1 MKHKQR
7 LHKLPETSAFKNCGT
22 SVNRRS
28 SRQIDFCLSHRGRF
42 VMSVNIV
49 SFSKESI
56 QYRIVMRRVSTPTRR
71 FTVFVLLNLQEEHVT
86 VPPTL
91 FDWQVTYRWVWS
103 RNTSRTLSL
112 YNDAEPGRRR
122 AGEFGSA
129 WHFLQCVRDQRP
141 ACSQTPCF
149 VVFFFVESSVSCQAA
164 ANRCCSEGGKQAAFN
179 PYLTGGV
186 WDSGPGLMLQE
197 DHQRRTVYSRIQ
209 RAGEPASFTLSVTTF

>member
-1 MKHKQR
+1 M
-7 LHKLPETSAFKNCGT
+7 
-22 SVNRRS
+22 
-28 SRQIDFCLSHRGRF
+28 
-42 VMSVNIV
+42 
-49 SFSKESI
+49 
-56 QYRIVMRRVSTPTRR
+56 
-71 FTVFVLLNLQEEHVT
+71 
-86 VPPTL
+86 
-91 FDWQVTYRWVWS
+91 YRWVWS

-149 VVFFFVESSVSCQAA
+149 VVCFFVESSVSCQAA

-209 RAGEPASFTLSVTTF
+209 RAGEPASFTLSVTTFWPAFSPVSVTVYQHITVNVIHSLLLFLFYILFHQFGHFNPNVLQIRHQHSVSAYLNPYMLTCVDLLHDLLFLQISFTARQMCLMKTGKIENNEL